1 MEYLHET
8 SVGDMLKVIDAIGQV
23 LKTEPEN
30 GSKLK
35 GVVKGSLG
43 KGKAYKGSITSQA
56 NKLCMTFPVLCSN
69 TVTPSTASMISKA
82 IERKCTLMLHQLFAA
97 DMLVA
102 GANSGGI
109 EQKIN
114 GVYTGIDFDT
124 LSVDDMINITSQ
136 LSPQQA
142 SMFESAEYVNEIKE
156 LAQKKLHE
164 GSYESSVNEY
174 SVSLYKINEAGQ
186 AQVDKEMIFNE
197 AKRGWGIGRQVGLDY
212 GLNNEDDTIISDK
225 IDAYLKN
232 YVNNVNPGT
241 DGNLSADKLDDLLKI
256 SKELRDR
263 STVDLNA
270 DKAVEAMKQSMLNRA
285 KTQAE
290 IDKINADIEANK
302 KKIKIEIEK
311 NERERARAE
320 RDAIE
325 AGQKKRAS
333 IDAAIAAKT
342 DQFKKTLMDTDVKK
356 VNELVPSMLI
366 VNYAIDVKNG
376 EPIVSSAIV
385 GVKARLVALDSFQI
399 LEKLASK
406 NKDKSGLVKFIKA
419 TTGEIKFLKD
429 FVLALDKAKIDA
441 LSRSKR
447 GSANP
452 IWRVLERRAAVNNLR
467 RALGQKNDASPI
479 TTLVIT
485 QEEVDYLRKT
495 AGMEMDNVNTANYI
509 LNAYNLMGLCIVDET
524 TEVAKFL
531 FDGEFNQFDTYAFG
545 SLERESAGDNGMYKK
560 VINLMAKRM

>member
-30 GSKLK
+30 GSKLNGVIKNSFSK
-35 GVVKGSLG
+35 GR
-43 KGKAYKGSITSQA
+43 AYKGSITSQA

-82 IERKCTLMLHQLFAA
+82 IERKCTLMLQQIFAA
-97 DMLVA
+97 DMLVT

-109 EQKIN
+109 ENKIN

-136 LSPQQA
+136 LSPKQA
-142 SMFESAEYVNEIKE
+142 SMFESVEYVNEIKE
-156 LAQKKLHE
+156 LAKKKLNE

-197 AKRGWGIGRQVGLDY
+197 AKRGWGIGKQVGLDY
-212 GLNNEDDTIISDK
+212 GLNNEDDMIINDK
-225 IDAYLKN
+225 IDTYIKD
-232 YVNNVNPGT
+232 YVNNP
-241 DGNLSADKLDDLLKI
+241 SAKEDDAKKLDNFIKI

-263 STVDLNA
+263 STIDLNA
-270 DKAVEAMKQSMLNRA
+270 DKTVEALKQSMINRA

-290 IDKINADIEANK
+290 IDKINDDIEANRK
-302 KKIKIEIEK
+302 KLKIEIEK
-311 NERERARAE
+311 NERERARAK
-320 RDAIE
+320 RDEIE

-366 VNYAIDVKNG
+366 VNYAIEIKDG
-376 EPIVSSAIV
+376 EPVVSSAIV

-452 IWRVLERRAAVNNLR
+452 IWRVLERRAALNNLR
-467 RALGQKNDASPI
+467 KALGQKNDASPI

-495 AGMEMDNVNTANYI
+495 AGMEMDNINTANYI

-545 SLERESAGDNGMYKK
+545 SLEREAAGDNGMYKK